1 MPSTVQSSV
10 ESRASRRG
18 SRATNLATKSSARN
32 ATEPGQ
38 CSAAVN
44 RRFANAAARQGG
56 TDARGANARCSARKR
71 RSLVDA
77 ITADDDAVV
86 AAVVVTI
93 TASVLAEAVLA
104 AVTPRGDGARGAAL
118 FFLQLE
124 LELGDAASISGVKPQ
139 VSD

>member
-1 MPSTVQSSV
+1 VQSSV

-18 SRATNLATKSSARN
+18 SRATNLATNSSARN

-71 RSLVDA
+71 RSLVDV
-77 ITADDDAVV
+77 ITADDAV
-86 AAVVVTI
+86 AAATVVVTI
-93 TASVLAEAVLA
+93 TAPVLAEAFVA
-104 AVTPRGDGARGAAL
+104 AVAPRGDGVGGAAP
-118 FFLQLE
+118 FLP
-124 LELGDAASISGVKPQ
+124 LELGDAASISRVKPVQ
-139 VSD
+139 LSD

>member
-1 MPSTVQSSV
+1 VQSSV

-18 SRATNLATKSSARN
+18 SRAINLATNSSARN

-44 RRFANAAARQGG
+44 RRFAKAAARQGG
-56 TDARGANARCSARKR
+56 TDARGAKARCSARKR

-86 AAVVVTI
+86 TITAPVPAAAEAVVAAVV
-93 TASVLAEAVLA
+93 
-104 AVTPRGDGARGAAL
+104 PRGDG
-118 FFLQLE
+118 
-124 LELGDAASISGVKPQ
+124 LGGAASISGVKPLQ
-139 VSD
+139 LSD

>member
-1 MPSTVQSSV
+1 MQSSV

-18 SRATNLATKSSARN
+18 SRATNLATNSSARN

-71 RSLVDA
+71 RSSLVDA
-77 ITADDDAVV
+77 ITAGDVD
-86 AAVVVTI
+86 AVVVTI
-93 TASVLAEAVLA
+93 TAPGPTEAFVA
-104 AVTPRGDGARGAAL
+104 AVVPRGGGLGGTAL
-118 FFLQLE
+118 FLLLLLG
-124 LELGDAASISGVKPQ
+124 LELGEVSGVKLLLLLQ
-139 VSD
+139 LRD